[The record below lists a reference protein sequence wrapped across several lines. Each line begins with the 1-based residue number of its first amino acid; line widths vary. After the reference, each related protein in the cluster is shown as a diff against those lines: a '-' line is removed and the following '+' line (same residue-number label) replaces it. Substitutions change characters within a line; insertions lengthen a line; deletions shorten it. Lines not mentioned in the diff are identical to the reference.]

1 MVVIFLYVKIEE
13 EDVMSKKTD
22 KNKNKS
28 VNQYEVGEADL
39 EKVSGGRR
47 KIFPPIAKSQADK
60 NVRRLAAKRQ

>member
-1 MVVIFLYVKIEE
+1 
-13 EDVMSKKTD
+13 MSKKTD
-22 KNKNKS
+22 KNKS